1 MLTAMGAATILK
13 SQKTPE
19 GKVAVK
25 DLQTGRPIVVPLE
38 PATQQ
43 RRQ

>member
-13 SQKTPE
+13 SQNPE

-25 DLQTGRPIVVPLE
+25 DLQTGRLIVVPLE